1 MLALLMG
8 AARARSGS
16 KAVGG
21 DGAPPRPPAEPS
33 SADKADSIPPPPGL
47 EAYTFDVGGDEY
59 ALLAFELP
67 EIAVPAGLSPA
78 EREVVL
84 AVAAGQSNAEIAKA
98 RGTSAN
104 TVANQLRSI
113 YGKLKISNRIE
124 LIRLC
129 ARGPGRDP

>member
-1 MLALLMG
+1 MG
-8 AARARSGS
+8 AARAGGNS
-16 KAVGG
+16 KAGG
-21 DGAPPRPPAEPS
+21 GNPGAPHDPPPSGQRPRSDAS
-33 SADKADSIPPPPGL
+33 DSIPPPPGL
-47 EAYTFDVGGDEY
+47 EAYTFDVAGDEY

-67 EIAVPAGLSPA
+67 EITVPAGLSPA

-84 AVAAGQSNAEIAKA
+84 AVATGQSNAEIAQA

-113 YGKLKISNRIE
+113 YGKLKVGNRIE

-129 ARGPGRDP
+129 ACTPSDE

>member
-1 MLALLMG
+1 MG
-8 AARARSGS
+8 AVRSGNGS
-16 KAVGG
+16 KADGG
-21 DGAPPRPPAEPS
+21 GGTPPKPS
-33 SADKADSIPPPPGL
+33 SPATSGDQSDSIPPPPGL
-47 EAYTFDVGGDEY
+47 EAYTFDVAGDEY

-67 EIAVPAGLSPA
+67 EIAVPPGLSPA
-78 EREVVL
+78 ERDVVL
-84 AVAAGQSNAEIAKA
+84 AVATGQSNAEIAQA

-129 ARGPGRDP
+129 ARGSGAD

>member
-1 MLALLMG
+1 MG
-8 AARARSGS
+8 AARARGNSKSGGRS
-16 KAVGG
+16 PS
-21 DGAPPRPPAEPS
+21 APQDPPPS
-33 SADKADSIPPPPGL
+33 GQRTRTDASDSIPPPPGL
-47 EAYTFDVGGDEY
+47 EAFTFDVAGDEY
-59 ALLAFELP
+59 ALLSFELP
-67 EIAVPAGLSPA
+67 EITVPAGLSPA

-113 YGKLKISNRIE
+113 YGKLKVGNRIE

-129 ARGPGRDP
+129 ARGTSEP

>member
-1 MLALLMG
+1 MG

-16 KAVGG
+16 NK
-21 DGAPPRPPAEPS
+21 DGSGAATPPRHPQSPS
-33 SADKADSIPPPPGL
+33 NGDNKSDSIPPPHGL
-47 EAYTFDVGGDEY
+47 EAYTFDVAGDEY

-129 ARGPGRDP
+129 ARGSSAD